1 MDARFYV
8 SLDPVV
14 SFRKLAERGG
24 PEPVA
29 AAVLAELAGADGLV
43 IGLAEGD
50 RGMRPRDLAQ
60 LRQSVNTRM
69 CVDLPPTADVVSAAF
84 DIRPDRV
91 TLVPERRERGGIV
104 SGLDAH
110 VLKDALKKHVGH
122 LTDADVEVGVRIDPA
137 LEQIKALHR
146 LSADIAV
153 LNTYRFVASRG
164 AERRTE
170 LARIVDAA
178 ALADRLGI
186 KVAVSGGLDMAVA
199 EQLAQ
204 SAPIDEFHVG
214 HACFARALLKGLEG
228 AVADFISAI
237 ERGARARK

>member
-1 MDARFYV
+1 MDARFFV

-14 SFRKLAERGG
+14 KFRQLAERGG

-43 IGLAEGD
+43 IGLTEGD
-50 RGMRPRDLAQ
+50 RGMRARELAQ
-60 LRQSVNTRM
+60 LRQSVGTHM

-84 DIRPDRV
+84 DIRPNRV
-91 TLVPERRERGGIV
+91 TLVPERRERGGIA

-122 LTDADVEVGVRIDPA
+122 LVDADVEVGVRVDPA

-146 LSADIAV
+146 LNAHIAV
-153 LNTYRFVASRG
+153 LNTYRFVAARG
-164 AERRTE
+164 TERRTE

-178 ALADRLGI
+178 ALAGRLGI
-186 KVAVSGGLDMAVA
+186 KVAVSGGLDLAIA

-204 SAPIDEFHVG
+204 SAAISEFHVG
-214 HACFARALLKGLEG
+214 HACFARAMLKGLEG
-228 AVADFISAI
+228 AVGDYIAAI